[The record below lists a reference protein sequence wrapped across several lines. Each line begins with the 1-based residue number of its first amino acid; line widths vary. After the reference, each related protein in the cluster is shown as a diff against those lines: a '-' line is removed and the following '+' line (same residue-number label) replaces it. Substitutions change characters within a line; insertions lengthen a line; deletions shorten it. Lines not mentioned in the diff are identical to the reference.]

1 MPRRGD
7 VTARCDSL
15 QAAASIL
22 LVLPVRC
29 QRWDV
34 VGFCGGL
41 LLLSVLFCCAPVRV
55 CVYFCIIIITKCVT
69 VCKLQTTLYVVE
81 RMEILYIS
89 KTNKEI

>member
-41 LLLSVLFCCAPVRV
+41 LLLSVLFCCASAVHPF
-55 CVYFCIIIITKCVT
+55 VYVFIFV
-69 VCKLQTTLYVVE
+69 LARL
-81 RMEILYIS
+81 LYIS
-89 KTNKEI
+89 WVNFVIITHKHNVDSKKIADIKL